1 MTDNDSAKSLDKGKG
16 KANSIGNTAGGSQLD
31 PTVTATRATASA
43 SANAPTVFSRIA
55 QSAVSLGREIALNR
69 PSGAD
74 LASLTSTDKA
84 GPASRGQSLTATAVQ
99 EGSEGSTA
107 TVPSWALPTTDSS
120 HAQQHTTAQDT
131 AFAEFLDGADID
143 MSLPSEPSTGL
154 DEGNNDH
161 LSSMGSTWAIHQTSS
176 QTIQEHALLSQPPS
190 AVAEQESRD
199 GAAVVDLLAADGPPE
214 EEPDLGDIELAED
227 EIAALKRVL
236 FGEENGNTNAA
247 RTTNQNWDNVLNL
260 IPDFIRPN
268 SRGCYEEDSGNV
280 TLSTG
285 EATKSR
291 HTQAIMGLSHSSESS
306 RHWLSQWHD
315 VLTRYDDEVW
325 GGLSPL
331 VAQAREEVDRL
342 QQSAPNN
349 VPVET
354 KALDRLR
361 QILGHLRD

>member
-1 MTDNDSAKSLDKGKG
+1 MTDNDAAKSLDKGKG

-31 PTVTATRATASA
+31 PTMTATTATATASA
-43 SANAPTVFSRIA
+43 DAPTVFSRIA

-69 PSGAD
+69 PSGSD
-74 LASLTSTDKA
+74 LALLTSTDKA
-84 GPASRGQSLTATAVQ
+84 GPASRGPSSTASVVQ
-99 EGSEGSTA
+99 EGSEGSAA
-107 TVPSWALPTTDSS
+107 TGMSWALPTTSS
-120 HAQQHTTAQDT
+120 GHAQQHATAQDT

-143 MSLPSEPSTGL
+143 VSLPTEPDIGL
-154 DEGNNDH
+154 NEGNSDH
-161 LSSMGSTWAIHQTSS
+161 YSSMESTWTIHQTPS
-176 QTIQEHALLSQPPS
+176 QTIQEHTSLSQPYS
-190 AVAEQESRD
+190 EVAEQEIRD
-199 GAAVVDLLAADGPPE
+199 GAAVVNLLATDGPPE

-236 FGEENGNTNAA
+236 FGDENGSNNAA
-247 RTTNQNWDNVLNL
+247 YTTNQKWDNALNL

-268 SRGCYEEDSGNV
+268 HLGYFEEEPGNV

-291 HTQAIMGLSHSSESS
+291 DTQAIMGLSHSSESS
-306 RHWLSQWHD
+306 RQWLDQWHD

-342 QQSAPNN
+342 QQLEPSNM
-349 VPVET
+349 PVES

-361 QILGHLRD
+361 QILGHLRN